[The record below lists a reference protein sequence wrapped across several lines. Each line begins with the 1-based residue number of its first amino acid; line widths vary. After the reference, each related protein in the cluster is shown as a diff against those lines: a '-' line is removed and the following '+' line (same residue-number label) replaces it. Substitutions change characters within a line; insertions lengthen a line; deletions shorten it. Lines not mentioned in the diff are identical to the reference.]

1 VVSVTDD
8 AIKFTLAE
16 IVESLRERS
25 RREQTI
31 QLVAN
36 AAWWLDAAGGTPLHD
51 SPWATDT
58 ASLSVDDA
66 RLHEAP
72 YVAALGF
79 LFALESLPF
88 AKQIEA
94 ALSKIARR
102 AAHTNERTGYADHP
116 LVLAGLWLGARS
128 LNHSAESQFR
138 VEARRHVENDKTT
151 PSVLAFLSTIEP
163 DIVEQVGPFNTRS
176 MSHLCSS
183 IFLAHANAPLSEAL
197 YGKIDLAASR
207 RRLAAAACEGKL
219 GGLDELDACLALIA
233 LRETIATMT
242 ASERTFSPMSADH
255 RLTAT
260 PLCDVGIITIKDEEF
275 EAVLNVFRDN
285 IGLYVGP
292 KSKRHYNLKRADA
305 GSGKTYSVAIVRNVE
320 QGNADAQAVARDMIE
335 DLCPTLILVVGIAGG
350 RPTSDF
356 TLGDVVL
363 SLRVNDYSVHA
374 HNPGSEPTYATSGGP
389 VAGAIEA
396 GVANLKARLTDLG
409 DWTSALPP
417 RPLVDPDTAAVN
429 GPDPWQKAILKSIR
443 HHFQQKPRTEPK
455 FVSGAIGSSD
465 GLIKEPDVLITWL
478 STARN
483 LLAVE
488 MESAGVHKAARER
501 CSWLAIRGISDI
513 VGLERS
519 EDWTLYAAA
528 TAAAFAR
535 AYLRTTPIEPLSDNQ
550 RLPSA
555 EPGDPEARR
564 LERELLKLK
573 IEQHQRAN
581 AIVPVVKQQGPG
593 AHAANAFLANFH
605 VENLGDR
612 NFVLKDYWCE
622 VLPSDVFRKQFSA
635 PAHQVEPLQ
644 YKLKLKSSQLVKPG
658 ELGQLSLRLALDDIR
673 AWFPTVR
680 MPNPSIWRWTY
691 VDLWVHIR
699 CEGGGNQVIHH
710 ERIT

>member
-1 VVSVTDD
+1 MTDD

-31 QLVAN
+31 QLIAN
-36 AAWWLDAAGGTPLHD
+36 AAWWLDAYGGTPLHD

-58 ASLSVDDA
+58 TSLSVDDA

-79 LFALESLPF
+79 LLALESLPF

-128 LNHSAESQFR
+128 LNHGAESQFR

-151 PSVLAFLSTIEP
+151 PSVLALLSTIEP
-163 DIVEQVGPFNTRS
+163 DIVGQVGPFNTRS
-176 MSHLCSS
+176 LSHLCSS

-197 YGKIDLAASR
+197 YGKLDLAASR

-219 GGLDELDACLALIA
+219 GGLDELEACLALIA

-335 DLCPTLILVVGIAGG
+335 DLCPTLVLVVGIAGG

-374 HNPGSEPTYATSGGP
+374 HNPGSEPTYAMSGGP

-417 RPLVDPDTAAVN
+417 RPLVDPDAAAVN
-429 GPDPWQKAILKSIR
+429 GPDEWQKAIIKSIR
-443 HHFQQKPRTEPK
+443 HHFQQRPRTEPK

-465 GLIKEPDVLITWL
+465 GLIKEPEVLIAWL
-478 STARN
+478 RTARN

-535 AYLRTTPIEPLSDNQ
+535 AYLRTTPIDPVSDVVASSN
-550 RLPSA
+550 A
-555 EPGDPEARR
+555 DEGDPEARR

-573 IEQHQRAN
+573 IEEHRRTN
-581 AIVPVVKQQGPG
+581 AIALVVKQQYPG
-593 AHAANAFLANFH
+593 ARSSSAFLANFH
-605 VENLGDR
+605 VENHGER

-622 VLPSDVFRKQFSA
+622 VVPSDAFRTRFS
-635 PAHQVEPLQ
+635 PPTDRVEPLRS
-644 YKLKLKSSQLVKPG
+644 KLQLKTGELVKPG
-658 ELGQLSLRLALDDIR
+658 EVAQLALRLGTEQVR
-673 AWFPTVR
+673 AWLPTVG
-680 MPNPSIWRWTY
+680 MPVPSIWDWTY
-691 VDLWVHIR
+691 VELWVHIR
-699 CEGGGNQVIHH
+699 CEGGGNEAIHH
-710 ERIT
+710 ARMT